1 MPPGGAR
8 MTDEKGYRAGLLS
21 RATLID
27 RQKVSRNAHILDFEI
42 DGTTEA
48 PGPGQFYH
56 VDCGGGREHLL
67 RRPLGVHG
75 MAVPEKGAAMVR
87 FMVEAVGW
95 GTERL
100 CDLEQGAQVGIMG
113 PLGRGFTLV
122 NEGRAML
129 VSGGIGLAPLFYLA
143 SEMDKEGYD
152 YDLLA
157 GFRTGDDYYPALSD
171 LKGSIE
177 VFTDNGNLGKK
188 GMVSEGAVQLIGN
201 KDYSTVFA
209 CGPEAMMEAVAD
221 ACELSGISC
230 QVSLT
235 SRMACGLGFCRGCV
249 REGKDN
255 RNLCVC
261 TEGPVFDSREVKWKE

>member
-1 MPPGGAR
+1 
-8 MTDEKGYRAGLLS
+8 MTDERIHRAGLLN

-27 RQKVSRNAHILDFEI
+27 RQKVSHNAHILDFEI
-42 DGTTEA
+42 DGTTET

-75 MAVPEKGAAMVR
+75 MTVPEKGAARVR
-87 FMVEAVGW
+87 FMVEVVGW
-95 GTERL
+95 GTARL
-100 CDLEQGAQVGIMG
+100 CALEQGAQVGIMG
-113 PLGRGFTLV
+113 PLGRGFTRV
-122 NEGRAML
+122 DGARAML
-129 VSGGIGLAPLFYLA
+129 VSGGIGVAPIFYLA
-143 SEMDKEGYD
+143 SEMDKEGSE

-177 VFTDNGNLGKK
+177 VFTDDGNVGMK
-188 GMVSEGAVQLIGN
+188 GMVSEGAVPLIGN
-201 KDYSTVFA
+201 KDYSAVFA

-221 ACELSGISC
+221 ACERSGIGC

-249 REGKDN
+249 KEGRGG

-261 TEGPVFDSREVKWKE
+261 TEGPVFDSRDVKWKES